1 MEAKW
6 GGSLKDSLKIKKAAA
21 NTVKYRTMGIFQ
33 APDSPSRSTKA
44 EVHQTVRGRQREEN
58 GGLPTYEGKERER
71 RNGDG

>member
-1 MEAKW
+1 MEAKR

-21 NTVKYRTMGIFQ
+21 NTVKYAMGIFQ

-58 GGLPTYEGKERER
+58 GGLPTYEGKERQR